1 MFGEKIQ
8 NRMRNFEM
16 PEEGQNQIDPIT
28 PRGCLVLID
37 NFPLRGYLLLSSL
50 RSQHSMILREHS
62 GRRKGPKELLRSNK

>member
-37 NFPLRGYLLLSSL
+37 NFPLRGYLSDISS
-50 RSQHSMILREHS
+50 RPAAFADRA
-62 GRRKGPKELLRSNK
+62 RA